1 MDASIINEA
10 IRKINQSAFGRYLL
24 DNFPV
29 RVTTPTQYS
38 EQNKVLEKH
47 GSPACTDGK
56 HVYVSPRIMNEYL
69 EREFKKYD
77 HRQIKAIDEGTDKWW
92 AIEATDYKYRLSRDD
107 KVTEAI
113 DVILHELTHAVN
125 EHTKLSI
132 AASNKSQAYQ
142 RKLAVACELQ
152 ANDGVMGRTYE
163 FNAMQQLPGV
173 TNKRMHQETF
183 GCHTLASIMSKLE
196 LTEDEKSGRG
206 GSAQKDSEA
215 QKDMA
220 KATGQYE
227 KIEQEIEQDKK
238 ANDQNK
244 GKGDEEDNGENDKPG
259 DFQRDS
265 KPTEGQDTTEKIVNE
280 MARRGLQQIKQLIL
294 ASLTDEL
301 KYDPTSNSVLWNDV
315 RKRVRKQTYA
325 RPSRRTGMYGSGQ
338 YQVLRKGTKIER
350 VKEPDTANKLTVLAV
365 DASGSMQCQ
374 QKYVASIIDDLLK
387 QVKEQAEKLGIEVHY
402 ENLLAMM
409 HTTRASEI
417 YQVESDAWKQRM
429 ADYRACGGNDFSCV
443 LSKISRELL
452 PAKEY
457 DNITVINVSD
467 GLDILRADHVRGTRI
482 GEYVEQGKVTWLD
495 ALVNADPTALREAD
509 KCISDD
515 EVHIRKQLLITTEA
529 EKIW

>member
-1 MDASIINEA
+1 MDASVINEA

-56 HVYVSPRIMNEYL
+56 HVYVSPRIMGEYL
-69 EREFKKYD
+69 GREFKKYD
-77 HRQIKAIDEGTDKWW
+77 YRQIKASDEGTDKWW
-92 AIEATDYKYRLSRDD
+92 AIEATGESYKLTQDD

-183 GCHTLASIMSKLE
+183 GCHTLASIMSKLQ

-244 GKGDEEDNGENDKPG
+244 GKGDKEDDGESDKPG
-259 DFQRDS
+259 DYQRDS
-265 KPTEGQDTTEKIVNE
+265 KPTEGQDTTEKIVSE

-325 RPSRRTGMYGSGQ
+325 RPSRRTGMYGSEQ

-374 QKYVASIIDDLLK
+374 QKYVASIVDDLLK

-429 ADYRACGGNDFSCV
+429 ADYHACGGNDFSCV

-452 PAKEY
+452 PTKEY

-467 GLDILRADHVRGTRI
+467 GLDILRADHVMGTRI

-509 KCISDD
+509 RCISDD